1 MSCPKVESNMAVY
14 GYARVSTD
22 GQSLTAQIAELKAA
36 NCERIFQEKAS
47 GAKSDRKQLARLVA
61 SLEVGDV
68 VVVARLDRLARSMLD
83 LLTTLNTITKAGAGF
98 KSLRDTWADT
108 TTAQGRLMVNILGSL
123 AEFERELIMARTGE
137 GRKRAMAD
145 GVKFGRPA
153 KLTPHQK
160 REAIKRRDNGEAH
173 TAIARDFNVSHQT
186 IGRLRPTNA
195 SAC

>member
-1 MSCPKVESNMAVY
+1 MLCPKVESEMAVY
-14 GYARVSTD
+14 GYARVSTE

-47 GAKSDRKQLARLVA
+47 GAKSDRKQLAKLMA
-61 SLEVGDV
+61 TLETGDV
-68 VVVARLDRLARSMLD
+68 VVVTRLDRLARSMLD

-137 GRKRAMAD
+137 GRKRAMGN

-153 KLTPHQK
+153 KLTPHQRK
-160 REAIKRRDNGEAH
+160 AAIRRRDDGEAH

-186 IGRLRPTNA
+186 IGRLQA
-195 SAC
+195 